1 MTTSRVTGANFYHT
15 HLFSIFKDPKEQ
27 KCPNTPAADLKHY
40 ILCISDTW
48 WQQDMQLNA
57 LPCYEEPTERI
68 WLTYPTDFHIT
79 YNRASESKTNR
90 NSFCLTPSLIWLL
103 LYCDF
108 KCIILAIFYFSN
120 QWKIGALL
128 STLFHGWRI
137 LIILNNTWQP
147 KITSK

>member
-1 MTTSRVTGANFYHT
+1 MITVRVTGANFYHT

-68 WLTYPTDFHIT
+68 WLIYPTDFHIT
-79 YNRASESKTNR
+79 GSPRAKQIETHFVWPQVSSGCFYTVILNVL
-90 NSFCLTPSLIWLL
+90 FL
-103 LYCDF
+103 LYFISPTNEKLVLFCPH
-108 KCIILAIFYFSN
+108 YFMD
-120 QWKIGALL
+120 GE
-128 STLFHGWRI
+128 F
-137 LIILNNTWQP
+137 
-147 KITSK
+147 